1 MVREVYAAQLSD
13 LASHGFIVA
22 AITHP
27 YDGIVSAYRDGH
39 VVKYDAKR
47 WPKIPSVEGEWNLNQ
62 LDWHARDSRFRTA
75 R

>member
-27 YDGIVSAYRDGH
+27 YDGISFPRIAMGT
-39 VVKYDAKR
+39 
-47 WPKIPSVEGEWNLNQ
+47 S
-62 LDWHARDSRFRTA
+62 
-75 R
+75 